1 MPHFPAADRRGSH
14 DQSAI
19 GHGLTDGG
27 EYARVGE
34 EFGGANRGAR
44 FAEGW
49 LIRIDETKVEE
60 TEVAHRASGGAD
72 VEGIARG
79 DENDAEMVEVRL
91 SGQDS

>member
-1 MPHFPAADRRGSH
+1 MPHFPAPNRRSSH
-14 DQSAI
+14 DQIAI
-19 GHGLTDGG
+19 GHSLTDGG

-34 EFGGANRGAR
+34 EFGGADGGAR

-49 LIRIDETKVEE
+49 LIGIDETEVEE

-72 VEGIARG
+72 VEGVARS